1 MEIFTIGHS
10 NYKIEK
16 LIDMLRYYNINCV
29 VDIRGT
35 PYSKY
40 NVQYNKETIKDTL
53 IKEGFVYIYMAK
65 EFAAKRENKVSY
77 NKEGYSD
84 FERVINENDFKKGIE
99 RLKIGCEKGYR
110 IALLGAMQDPI
121 RCHRSILVGR
131 ALVDNGFIVKHILD
145 DYSIALQN
153 DIEEDILEKYFKDRN
168 QITIDYLLGTNRSET
183 EMIEEGYRLANKE
196 IGYRIEHLDSK
207 NDKL

>member
-1 MEIFTIGHS
+1 MDIFTIGHS
-10 NYKIEK
+10 NYNVEK

-40 NVQYNKETIKDTL
+40 NVQYNKETIRNTL

-84 FERVINENDFKKGIE
+84 FEKVVKEDDFINGVK
-99 RLKIGCEKGYR
+99 RLKNGCEKGYR

-121 RCHRSILVGR
+121 RCHRSILLGR
-131 ALVDNGFIVKHILD
+131 ELENYGFTINHILD
-145 DYSIALQN
+145 DYSIKDQRY
-153 DIEEDILEKYFKDRN
+153 IEERLLDKYFENRN
-168 QITIDYLLGTNRSET
+168 QIAIYSLIGVSISND
-183 EMIEEGYRLANKE
+183 EMINKAYQMANKE
-196 IGYRIEHLDSK
+196 IGYRIEHIGE
-207 NDKL
+207 

>member
-10 NYKIEK
+10 NYNVEK

-40 NVQYNKETIKDTL
+40 NIQYNKETIRDTL

-65 EFAAKRENKVSY
+65 EFAAKRESKISY

-84 FERVINENDFKKGIE
+84 FEKVINEEDFKKGVN
-99 RLKIGCEKGYR
+99 RLRIGCEKVYR

-131 ALVDNGFIVKHILD
+131 ELVKHGFIVKHILD
-145 DYSIALQN
+145 DYSIAYQY
-153 DIEEDILEKYFKDRN
+153 DIEKSILEKYFEDRN
-168 QITIDYLLGTNRSET
+168 QITIDSLLGTDKSEY
-183 EMIEEGYRLANKE
+183 EMVKDAYRMANKE
-196 IGYRIEHLDSK
+196 IGYRIEHIDKK
-207 NDKL
+207 NDI

>member
-10 NYKIEK
+10 NYKVEK

-40 NVQYNKETIKDTL
+40 NVQYNKETIRDTL

-65 EFAAKRENKVSY
+65 EFAAKRENKESY

-84 FERVINENDFKKGIE
+84 FEKVIYEEEFKNGIE
-99 RLKIGCEKGYR
+99 RLKNGCKKGYR

-131 ALVDNGFIVKHILD
+131 ELVQHGFNVKHILD
-145 DYSIALQN
+145 DYSIAYQD
-153 DIEEDILEKYFKDRN
+153 DIEKSLLDKYFEDRN
-168 QITIDYLLGTNRSET
+168 QITIDYMLGTNKNEK

-196 IGYRIEHLDSK
+196 IGYRIEHLDLK
-207 NDKL
+207 ADK

>member
-10 NYKIEK
+10 NYNVEK

-40 NVQYNKETIKDTL
+40 NVQYNKEIIRQTL
-53 IKEGFVYIYMAK
+53 INEGFVYIYMAK
-65 EFAAKRENKVSY
+65 EFAAKRENKESY
-77 NKEGYSD
+77 NNEGYSD
-84 FERVINENDFKKGIE
+84 FEKVIYEEDFKNGIK

-145 DYSIALQN
+145 DYSIASQD
-153 DIEEDILEKYFKDRN
+153 DIEKSILEKYFEDRN
-168 QITIDYLLGTNRSET
+168 QITIDYLLGTNKSE
-183 EMIEEGYRLANKE
+183 EDMIKEAYRLANKE
-196 IGYRIEHLDSK
+196 IGYRIEHLDTK

>member
-1 MEIFTIGHS
+1 MDIFTIGHS
-10 NYKIEK
+10 NYNVEK

-40 NVQYNKETIKDTL
+40 NIRYNKETIRDTL

-77 NKEGYSD
+77 NKERYSD
-84 FERVINENDFKKGIE
+84 FEKVIYEEDFKKGIN
-99 RLKIGCEKGYR
+99 RLRVGCEKGYR

-131 ALVDNGFIVKHILD
+131 ELVKHGFIVKHILD
-145 DYSIALQN
+145 DYSIAYQD
-153 DIEEDILEKYFKDRN
+153 DIEKSILEKYFEDRN
-168 QITIDYLLGTNRSET
+168 QITIDSLLGTDKSED
-183 EMIEEGYRLANKE
+183 EMIKDAYRMANKE
-196 IGYRIEHLDSK
+196 IGYRIEHIDKK
-207 NDKL
+207 NDI

>member
-16 LIDMLRYYNINCV
+16 LIDMLRYYNIDCV

-65 EFAAKRENKVSY
+65 EFAAKRENKESY

-84 FERVINENDFKKGIE
+84 FEKVIYEEDFKNGIK
-99 RLKIGCEKGYR
+99 RLKTGCEKGYR

-131 ALVDNGFIVKHILD
+131 ELVKNGFKVNHILD
-145 DYSIALQN
+145 DYYIASQN
-153 DIEEDILEKYFKDRN
+153 DIEKSILEKYFEDRN
-168 QITIDYLLGTNRSET
+168 QMTIDYLLGTNKSEE
-183 EMIEEGYRLANKE
+183 EMIKEGYRLANKE
-196 IGYRIEHLDSK
+196 IGYRIEHLDLNS
-207 NDKL
+207 DKL